1 VGGQFTLAGTFYTN
15 TSVAT
20 TLTLGVQWLTSALAN
35 ISTSTVAGTVVN
47 PLSLST
53 NVTAPATAAYAYVFV
68 QITATPPKGRLFFA
82 DTVTLTSKAG
92 TATSAGGLVV
102 RSEGSCWLKDPYLP
116 GNTVRVDFCFDPN
129 PLCTPQEGIFFA
141 SMDAE
146 NYATNSGTFGVN
158 NQPEPVTVA
167 KARQSRASTLTLVS
181 RTLADRDR
189 LIAMLAGGYPLL
201 WQVPSEYGIPDAYL
215 AVQNYQVVRVHPDVR
230 FPIRVVPLPFV
241 VERSPGG
248 PMGGVPGARWVDT
261 CNRYATW
268 GAATAAS
275 VTWTQAMQGALG

>member
-1 VGGQFTLAGTFYTN
+1 
-15 TSVAT
+15 
-20 TLTLGVQWLTSALAN
+20 
-35 ISTSTVAGTVVN
+35 
-47 PLSLST
+47 
-53 NVTAPATAAYAYVFV
+53 
-68 QITATPPKGRLFFA
+68 
-82 DTVTLTSKAG
+82 
-92 TATSAGGLVV
+92 
-102 RSEGSCWLKDPYLP
+102 
-116 GNTVRVDFCFDPN
+116 
-129 PLCTPQEGIFFA
+129 
-141 SMDAE
+141 
-146 NYATNSGTFGVN
+146 
-158 NQPEPVTVA
+158 VA

-248 PMGGVPGARWVDT
+248 PMGGVPGARWADT